1 MLSSVRIE
9 ERGLPAVAVVTGSF
23 EDLAHRM
30 REHNGHPALNVLV
43 LPYPLE
49 DRPEPDVRQI
59 ARQFYPRLLELLGAK
74 DD

>member
-1 MLSSVRIE
+1 MLSSVRIQ

-23 EDLAHRM
+23 EDLAYRM
-30 REHNGHPALNVLV
+30 REHNGHPELNVLV

-49 DRPEPDVRQI
+49 DRPEEEVRQV
-59 ARQFYPRLLELLGAK
+59 ARDFYPRLLELLGAK